1 MDVRQVKLRP
11 GRFSRGLFF
20 SVTALFT
27 TVGLVACGSSGTT
40 ASSGS
45 SGSSASS
52 AQGWTVGVMLD
63 QTGSG
68 AATTPG
74 AMAATNYAVSQL
86 NAQGGIDGHK
96 ITAKFC
102 DDQSTTQG
110 GATCGSELA
119 GVNSHVVIVLG
130 SNPPSQGA
138 ETQLGTNLG
147 LAISAVLL
155 PKKGSTMFQS
165 SSVGA
170 QVVTPLMQEAKAN
183 GIHTL
188 GLVYTDDSPGQG
200 QLKAAESIASTYGVK
215 IVPEPMDPTATDVTP
230 QLVKLQQAGAQAI
243 YTATLGT
250 STAVILSS
258 YHALNMTMP
267 IVIGAGNVNNN
278 FLKSIPFALPD
289 NLFGPSNLILGPSY
303 PNAAEQKAWQA
314 FTAAWKTAEPSYSM
328 DQEVATTT
336 YTWCIAKA
344 VLAATSASSGQAE
357 ASWLAGHTVTC
368 LGAPIQY
375 SNPAYNVPAFLPSA
389 LVQAGTTA
397 SDGWGPL
404 RTKL

>member
-1 MDVRQVKLRP
+1 MDVRQLKLRP
-11 GRFSRGLFF
+11 GRFSRTLF

-40 ASSGS
+40 GSSGS
-45 SGSSASS
+45 SGSSGGA

-63 QTGSG
+63 QTGAG
-68 AATTPG
+68 AATTAG
-74 AMAATNYAVSQL
+74 AMAATNYAVNQL
-86 NAQGGIDGHK
+86 NAQGGINGHK

-110 GATCGSELA
+110 GATCGSELS

-138 ETQLGTNLG
+138 ETQLTTNLG

-155 PKKGSTMFQS
+155 PKKGSMMFQS
-165 SSVGA
+165 SSLGT
-170 QVVTPLMQEAKAN
+170 QVVTPLMQGAQAN

-188 GLVYTDDSPGQG
+188 GLIYTDDSPGQG
-200 QLKAAESIASTYGVK
+200 QLKAAESIASKYGVK
-215 IVPEPMDPTATDVTP
+215 IVPEPMNPTATDVTP
-230 QLVKLQQAGAQAI
+230 QLVKLQQAGIQAI

-258 YHALNMTMP
+258 YHALNMTIP
-267 IVIGAGNVNNN
+267 IAIGAGNVNNN

-289 NLFGPSNLILGPSY
+289 NLFGPSSLILGPDY
-303 PNAAEQKAWQA
+303 PNASVQKAWQA
-314 FTAAWKTAEPSYSM
+314 FAAAWKAAEPNYPM

-336 YTWCIAKA
+336 YTWCLAKA
-344 VLAATSASSGQAE
+344 TLAATNASSGQAE
-357 ASWLAGHTVTC
+357 ATWLAGHTVTC
-368 LGAPIQY
+368 LGAPIKY
-375 SNPAYNVPAFLPSA
+375 NNPAFNVPGFLPGA
-389 LVQAGTTA
+389 LVQAGPAA

-404 RTKL
+404 RTKF